1 MKSHKDTND
10 DSEGEGFQLS
20 DVTRRQYG
28 HTDSIVIASLHTT
41 AYVMYLLRLKLMSPT
56 VQCSV
61 WRQSG
66 VSCT

>member
-20 DVTRRQYG
+20 D
-28 HTDSIVIASLHTT
+28 VIASLHTT

-56 VQCSV
+56 V
-61 WRQSG
+61 
-66 VSCT
+66 